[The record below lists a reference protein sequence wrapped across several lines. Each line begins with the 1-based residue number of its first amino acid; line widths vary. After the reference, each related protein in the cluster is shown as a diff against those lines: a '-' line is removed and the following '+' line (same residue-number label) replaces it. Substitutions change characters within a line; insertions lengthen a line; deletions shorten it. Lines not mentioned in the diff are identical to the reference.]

1 MKIKRFTLVVSV
13 ALAHVFVPRVSAA
26 EKVGRCETVAPFECI
41 QVTVEG
47 AGPDVVLVPG
57 LFGSSFGFRR
67 LVPLLVDAGYRTV
80 VIEPLG
86 VGFSSR
92 PPDSDYS
99 FAAQARRLAT
109 VLDRMGVVHP
119 ILVSHSVGTAMALR
133 LALLDPARVG
143 AIVSIEGGPVE
154 EVTTPGF
161 RRAMKLAPLLK
172 LLGPGHVIK
181 GRVRGMLQS
190 RSGDPSWVTDAV
202 VDGYSAGPARNLDAT
217 LDAFSQMAKAREPEA
232 LRPRLS
238 EVRCPVWLLLGQAPH
253 EGGPTDAE
261 IATFRA
267 GLPHFTVSHVAG
279 AGNFIFEEAPQT
291 IVRIVQ
297 EMTTTAARAALATNS
312 SDSARP
318 PIPRS
323 RP

>member
-1 MKIKRFTLVVSV
+1 MKIERFTLVVSF
-13 ALAHVFVPRVSAA
+13 ALAHGFVPRASAA
-26 EKVGRCETVAPFECI
+26 ERIGRCEVVVPLECL

-67 LVPLLVDAGYRTV
+67 LVPLLVDAGHRTV

-92 PPDSDYS
+92 PAEADYS
-99 FAAQARRLAT
+99 FSAQARRIST
-109 VLDRMGVVHP
+109 VLDRMGVKRAV
-119 ILVSHSVGTAMALR
+119 LVSHSVGTAMALR
-133 LALLDPARVG
+133 LALLDPERVG

-161 RRAMKLAPLLK
+161 RRAMRLAPLLK
-172 LLGPGHVIK
+172 LLGPGRVIK

-202 VDGYSAGPARNLDAT
+202 VDGYSAGPARDLDAT
-217 LDAFSQMAKAREPEA
+217 LDAFSRMARAREPEA

-261 IATFRA
+261 IATFRS
-267 GLPHFTVSHVAG
+267 GLQHFTLSNVPG
-279 AGNFIFEEAPQT
+279 AGNFIFEEAPQA

-297 EMTTTAARAALATNS
+297 EMTTTAGRAALEGYS
-312 SDSARP
+312 SDSAHP
-318 PIPRS
+318 PTPRS